1 MPPHDLATRAL
12 IITLKATGKP
22 NDEITGLTGISK
34 RTINSIFAR
43 AIERGFDP
51 CQRPLKLLNKYLE
64 DSHRSGRPSK
74 QDEVAQKVVNSV
86 RTDRYGREKSCAD
99 VAGALSQEGFN
110 ISAATVWR
118 ILRKAGLKKTKP
130 TRKPRLTKKMKEA
143 RYN

>member
-74 QDEVAQKVVNSV
+74 QDEVAQKVVNSP
-86 RTDRYGREKSCAD
+86 RRIQYLRRNCLAHPKEGRF
-99 VAGALSQEGFN
+99 QED
-110 ISAATVWR
+110 
-118 ILRKAGLKKTKP
+118 
-130 TRKPRLTKKMKEA
+130 EA
-143 RYN
+143 NEEA